1 MLITVNLMSQEKGEI
16 KRFIDNYFEKESDVD
31 TDVVEWIYVY
41 RNSMEAADII
51 DVLMDNYNDYNI
63 SLWVQI
69 DDEDIT
75 EVTKHNRSKIMSKM
89 TQAL

>member
-1 MLITVNLMSQEKGEI
+1 
-16 KRFIDNYFEKESDVD
+16 
-31 TDVVEWIYVY
+31 
-41 RNSMEAADII
+41 MEAADII